1 MALISLLVTTTL
13 ITAFAAAD
21 TRHTTLP
28 LSVIAEPQ
36 AGVAPFLQMIDGAHS
51 SIELTMYELYDRRVE
66 SALVAAAARH
76 VDVRVLLN
84 ADYYGR
90 SDNAAAYSYL
100 DKHGVHVRWADRT
113 YLVHQKTLTVDGR
126 ESAIMTLNFDGEYS
140 TTRDL
145 AILDRQPAD
154 IAAVVD
160 TFDADWRD
168 DAAYE
173 TGSGAGDLIWSPG
186 SAYEVVLQMIGGA
199 THTIDLENEEMA
211 YHPATNALCAAAKR
225 GVRVRV
231 VMTADSEWD
240 TALNQLR
247 ACGVSVGLYH
257 GQSYYIHAKL
267 LIIDGRIALVSSQNL
282 STASL
287 EYNRELGIRLTSP
300 AIVAALTRDFA
311 SDYAGVEP
319 S

>member
-1 MALISLLVTTTL
+1 MRVRVALISLLVTTTL

-126 ESAIMTLNFDGEYS
+126 ESGPGFRGLSWAGPSGRLRTI
-140 TTRDL
+140 DL
-145 AILDRQPAD
+145 ATCRRFRHDDVRLCATVPYRHRFRPFGPSGGYRRASAEAQSYPPYNIEKTGDDTYRLTMAVAGFSPSDIDITVKDNTLLVSGRVTAEAQGAEVLYRGIAGRAFERRFVLAD
-154 IAAVVD
+154 HMVVEGADLRDGLLHVGLKRVVPEALKPRKIA
-160 TFDADWRD
+160 
-168 DAAYE
+168 
-173 TGSGAGDLIWSPG
+173 
-186 SAYEVVLQMIGGA
+186 IGGA
-199 THTIDLENEEMA
+199 APTAIAND
-211 YHPATNALCAAAKR
+211 ATGNAAAGTK
-225 GVRVRV
+225 
-231 VMTADSEWD
+231 
-240 TALNQLR
+240 
-247 ACGVSVGLYH
+247 
-257 GQSYYIHAKL
+257 
-267 LIIDGRIALVSSQNL
+267 
-282 STASL
+282 
-287 EYNRELGIRLTSP
+287 
-300 AIVAALTRDFA
+300 AA
-311 SDYAGVEP
+311 
-319 S
+319 